1 MLLWMPLVLP
11 LLLSRR
17 FVECEERKGEI
28 EFYAGIHTY
37 FITVPECTCHLIFK
51 YTPNS
56 GDNMTYCGCID

>member
-28 EFYAGIHTY
+28 EFYAEIHTY
-37 FITVPECTCHLIFK
+37 FIPCLNAHAT
-51 YTPNS
+51 
-56 GDNMTYCGCID
+56 

>member
-37 FITVPECTCHLIFK
+37 FINTRRIAAIT
-51 YTPNS
+51 
-56 GDNMTYCGCID
+56 